1 MKRVNNLWDK
11 VCTKENIELAWNRTR
26 KGKSRYAE
34 VQDIN
39 LHKEYYLSQLL
50 DMLRHENYSFTEPRT
65 RKIYEPKERTIFIV
79 PVFPDRILHHCVMN
93 VVSPIW
99 ESMMYGYSFACRK
112 NKGYHAASN
121 YVCEAMRKTKF
132 YMKGDIKK
140 YYPSINHDILKS
152 IIRRKIKDRRVLTF
166 FDRLID
172 SINSDTDIPIG
183 HYTSQWVGN
192 LYLNELDTF
201 VKHTLGYRHYVR
213 YMDDFMLFENDKK
226 KLQYDLKRIRNFLSS
241 ELKLKLSKEGVYP
254 NCTGLNAFGYRHI
267 KRSDNGQVYVLLRP
281 SSRRRVRK
289 HILRDIAY
297 FNHGKLPLVNFY
309 RKIIANNGVLNH
321 AKTKGFKSQFLF
333 EDMFRYARD
342 GLGREE
348 EMKHI
353 GELINLR
360 VRDHLH
366 GQQTPINDILNKN
379 ILLTDVKFTKN
390 KYAEN
395 NSNGV
400 ENLAI
405 FQYSIVEGLSEKTAQ
420 VSSTAR
426 VTFSGGKD
434 IYESLKS
441 VSEAGLPKEGVLLR
455 IVKKGKA
462 FMVDNP
468 VFENDTTREIP
479 INNEKHPG
487 EYPVR

>member
-1 MKRVNNLWDK
+1 
-11 VCTKENIELAWNRTR
+11 
-26 KGKSRYAE
+26 
-34 VQDIN
+34 
-39 LHKEYYLSQLL
+39 
-50 DMLRHENYSFTEPRT
+50 
-65 RKIYEPKERTIFIV
+65 
-79 PVFPDRILHHCVMN
+79 
-93 VVSPIW
+93 
-99 ESMMYGYSFACRK
+99 
-112 NKGYHAASN
+112 
-121 YVCEAMRKTKF
+121 MRKTEF

-140 YYPSINHDILKS
+140 YYPSIDHDILKS
-152 IIRRKIKDRRVLTF
+152 IIRRKIKDEQVLTF

-172 SINSDTDIPIG
+172 STEGSVDIPIG
-183 HYTSQWVGN
+183 HYTSQWIGN
-192 LYLNELDTF
+192 LYLNELDIF
-201 VKHTLGYRHYVR
+201 VKHTLGYKYYVR
-213 YMDDFMLFENDKK
+213 YMDDFMLFGNDKK
-226 KLQYDLKRIRNFLSS
+226 KLQYDLKRIRDFLSS
-241 ELKLKLSKEGVYP
+241 KLKIRLSKEGVYP
-254 NCTGLNAFGYRHI
+254 NCMGLNAFGYRHI

-281 SSRRRVRK
+281 SSRHRVRK
-289 HILRDIAY
+289 HILRDITY
-297 FNHGKLPLVNFY
+297 FNDGRLPLVNFY
-309 RKIIANNGVLNH
+309 RKIAANNGVLNH
-321 AKTKGFKSQFLF
+321 AKTRGFKAQFLF
-333 EDMFRYARD
+333 EDMLWYAQA

-360 VRDHLH
+360 VRDHLQ

-405 FQYSIVEGLSEKTAQ
+405 FQYSIVKGLSEKTMQ
-420 VSSTAR
+420 VSSTPR

-441 VSEAGLPKEGVLLR
+441 VSEAGMPKEGVLLR

-468 VFENDTTREIP
+468 VFENDEMQEIP

>member
-1 MKRVNNLWDK
+1 MKRIGNLWNK
-11 VCTKENIELAWNRTR
+11 ICTKENIELAWKRTR
-26 KGKSRYAE
+26 KGKSKYTE
-34 VQDIN
+34 IKIISQ
-39 LHKEYYLSQLL
+39 HKEYYLSQLY
-50 DMLRHENYSFTEPRT
+50 DMLRYEDYSFTKPRT

-99 ESMMYGYSFACRK
+99 ESMMYNYSFACRK
-112 NKGYHAASN
+112 NKGYHEASN
-121 YVCEAMRKTKF
+121 YVCEAMRKTEF

-140 YYPSINHDILKS
+140 YYPNINHALLKS
-152 IIRRKIKDRRVLTF
+152 IIRRKIKDEQVLTF

-172 SINSDTDIPIG
+172 STNGEVDIPIG
-183 HYTSQWVGN
+183 HYTSQWIGN
-192 LYLNELDTF
+192 LYLNELDAF
-201 VKHTLGYRHYVR
+201 VKYTLGYKYYVR

-226 KLQYDLKRIRNFLSS
+226 KLQHDLKRIREYLSN
-241 ELKLKLSKEGVYP
+241 ELKVQLSKEGVYP
-254 NCTGLNAFGYRHI
+254 NYMGLNAFGYRHI

-281 SSRRRVRK
+281 SSRQRIRK
-289 HILRDIAY
+289 HILRDITY
-297 FNHGKLPLVNFY
+297 FNDGRLPLLNFY
-309 RKIIANNGVLNH
+309 RKIAANNGVLSH
-321 AKTKGFKSQFLF
+321 AKTRGFKSQFIF
-333 EDMFRYARD
+333 EDMFWYAQA

-360 VRDHLH
+360 VRDHLQ

-405 FQYSIVEGLSEKTAQ
+405 FQYAIVEGLSEKTMQ
-420 VSSTAR
+420 VSSTPR

-441 VSEAGLPKEGVLLR
+441 VSEAGIPKDGVLLR

-468 VFENDTTREIP
+468 VFENDEVREVP
-479 INNEKHPG
+479 IDDEKHSGGHPI
-487 EYPVR
+487 R

>member
-1 MKRVNNLWDK
+1 MKRINNLWDK
-11 VCTKENIELAWNRTR
+11 ICTKENIELAWERTR
-26 KGKSRYAE
+26 KGKSKYTE
-34 VQDIN
+34 VKIIN
-39 LHKEYYLSQLL
+39 QHKEYYLSQLY
-50 DMLRHENYSFTEPRT
+50 DMLRYENYSFTRPRT

-79 PVFPDRILHHCVMN
+79 PVFPDRILHHCIMN

-99 ESMMYGYSFACRK
+99 ENMMYDYSFACRK
-112 NKGYHAASN
+112 NKGYHEASN
-121 YVCEAMRKTKF
+121 YACEAMRKTEF

-140 YYPSINHDILKS
+140 YYPNINHALLKS
-152 IIRRKIKDRRVLTF
+152 IIRRKIKDEQVLRF

-172 SINSDTDIPIG
+172 STEGDIDIPIG
-183 HYTSQWVGN
+183 HYTSQWIGN

-201 VKHTLGYRHYVR
+201 VKHTLGYKYYVR
-213 YMDDFMLFENDKK
+213 YMDDFMLFGSDKK
-226 KLQYDLKRIRNFLSS
+226 KLQYDLKRIREFLSK
-241 ELKLKLSKEGVYP
+241 ELKVRLSKEGVYS
-254 NCTGLNAFGYRHI
+254 NCMGLNAFGYRHI
-267 KRSDNGQVYVLLRP
+267 KKSDNGQVYVLLRP
-281 SSRRRVRK
+281 SSRQRIRK
-289 HILRDIAY
+289 HILRDITY
-297 FNHGKLPLVNFY
+297 FNDGRLPLLDFY
-309 RKIIANNGVLNH
+309 RKIAANNGVLKH
-321 AKTKGFKSQFLF
+321 AKTRGFKSQFLF
-333 EDMFRYARD
+333 EDMFWYAQAC
-342 GLGREE
+342 LGREE
-348 EMKHI
+348 EMKRI

-360 VRDHLH
+360 VRNHLQ

-405 FQYSIVEGLSEKTAQ
+405 FQYAIVEGLSEKTMQA
-420 VSSTAR
+420 SSTPR

-441 VSEAGLPKEGVLLR
+441 VSEMGIPKDGVLLR

-468 VFENDTTREIP
+468 LFENDEVREVP
-479 INNEKHPG
+479 IDDEKHSGGHPI
-487 EYPVR
+487 R